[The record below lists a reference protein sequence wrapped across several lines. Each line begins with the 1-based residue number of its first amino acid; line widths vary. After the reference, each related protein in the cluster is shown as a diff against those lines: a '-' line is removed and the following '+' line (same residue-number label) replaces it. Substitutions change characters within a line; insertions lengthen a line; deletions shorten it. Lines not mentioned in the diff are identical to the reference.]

1 MLFEQNTIKLRNK
14 IHFMDNKTELMQH
27 FLQMQQISVM
37 PKYTNEFLGV
47 FSYLFVYM
55 QMHEA

>member
-1 MLFEQNTIKLRNK
+1 
-14 IHFMDNKTELMQH
+14 MDNKTELMQH